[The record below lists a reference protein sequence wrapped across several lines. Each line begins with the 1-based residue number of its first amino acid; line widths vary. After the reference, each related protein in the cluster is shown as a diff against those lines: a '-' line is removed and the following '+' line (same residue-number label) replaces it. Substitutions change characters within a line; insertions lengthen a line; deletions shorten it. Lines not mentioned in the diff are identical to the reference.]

1 MGNLGSAMNSV
12 LKATMMPTWR
22 VCDQIAENRFK
33 LDHPMNY
40 SEDVFQI
47 WNTFRIPVIREVQKS
62 S

>member
-1 MGNLGSAMNSV
+1 MNSV

-22 VCDQIAENRFK
+22 VCDQIAENRFQGEDPRRD
-33 LDHPMNY
+33 LDHPINY

>member
-1 MGNLGSAMNSV
+1 MNSV

-22 VCDQIAENRFK
+22 VCDQIAENRFQ
-33 LDHPMNY
+33 LDHPINY

-47 WNTFRIPVIREVQKS
+47 WNTFRIPVIHEVQKS